1 MREWQQTRQREYV
14 MPDAVYYQS
23 IWAVRDLKRME
34 HRLDELEAEPR
45 DEVSRSFYV
54 SDGKRPYQGDSTTE
68 RSAIEKVILE
78 SRVRAIREALSVVP
92 ENYREA
98 VLLNVAEK
106 KSNYGYTT
114 KIWKLWKQRFLFQV
128 AKNLSL
134 M

>member
-68 RSAIEKVILE
+68 RRAIEKVILE